1 MLELS
6 NFGNPSG
13 SGTKKGY
20 KRVRSKNTFDK
31 RAKKT
36 KSSTKRNIISSIS
49 STELTKLKSLI
60 KIINHL
66 EILLGQTLEPKVSQP
81 EPKTQPYE
89 VIKQCQEVSK
99 CNGCGT
105 LFDKTDKKLY
115 IFGRKELEWYRKV
128 TTTTKQYKISQ
139 RNT

>member
-36 KSSTKRNIISSIS
+36 KSSTKGSIISSIF

-60 KIINHL
+60 KFINHL
-66 EILLGQTLEPKVSQP
+66 EIL
-81 EPKTQPYE
+81 
-89 VIKQCQEVSK
+89 
-99 CNGCGT
+99 
-105 LFDKTDKKLY
+105 
-115 IFGRKELEWYRKV
+115 
-128 TTTTKQYKISQ
+128 
-139 RNT
+139 